1 MKILKKLKL
10 IYLILIIFL
19 LTSNLWTY
27 AAPGGNGNGGGGG
40 GAPPAVVCTSVF
52 TLDGSTTPTV
62 TTNLCNNDTITV
74 TTSGSVIS
82 DAAFNTL
89 TIVSTTSGASINNS
103 GTIKTTN
110 VLSSAIYIERN
121 QKLVGLTNLGTVSG
135 GLYGIDNRTSDGG
148 TITNL
153 TNSGIINGGTDGI
166 SNTGTITTF
175 TNSGR
180 VHGGADGIFN
190 HGNSTKITTLINSGT
205 INGGSGKGI
214 SNNGTITTLTN
225 TGTISGGTYSIS
237 NTATL
242 DTINLDKGSVLIGA
256 INSTGDY
263 TLNMNVGASKSYY
276 VSTSGAGIITL
287 NDLNNRPAVRGSALA
302 INIGS
307 MEMAG
312 ENLLQKTANIA
323 EAIDRNVKHNKG
335 AWFERYD
342 SESTRDSAGESSQT
356 RQFKNNSQGINA
368 GFKIENEGQA
378 SPLQV
383 ILNIDQTKNNIDRLE
398 HVIRSESVMIG
409 VVDPM
414 YAKHEGFDVSV
425 KGLIGYANSK
435 TDRKILDNTSSTGER
450 TLTGEYN
457 SYYVVVGSAL
467 SKNNDLEN
475 DLKAN
480 LVLGLDLS
488 SEFRDSYSENLYF
501 KYHSLDLVQLQ
512 PRIQSEFIHSTGKA
526 SNVFLTAGLGARAI
540 LFGNNQKYTM
550 NNTGVSF
557 TAPTAGD
564 FASLAVG
571 ANINVIADVN
581 FYALVSTKMSDNNQ
595 STNTNLFSIGL
606 KGTF

>member
-312 ENLLQKTANIA
+312 ENLLQKTANIT

-342 SESTRDSAGESSQT
+342 SEST
-356 RQFKNNSQGINA
+356 
-368 GFKIENEGQA
+368 
-378 SPLQV
+378 
-383 ILNIDQTKNNIDRLE
+383 
-398 HVIRSESVMIG
+398 
-409 VVDPM
+409 
-414 YAKHEGFDVSV
+414 
-425 KGLIGYANSK
+425 
-435 TDRKILDNTSSTGER
+435 
-450 TLTGEYN
+450 
-457 SYYVVVGSAL
+457 
-467 SKNNDLEN
+467 
-475 DLKAN
+475 
-480 LVLGLDLS
+480 
-488 SEFRDSYSENLYF
+488 
-501 KYHSLDLVQLQ
+501 
-512 PRIQSEFIHSTGKA
+512 
-526 SNVFLTAGLGARAI
+526 
-540 LFGNNQKYTM
+540 
-550 NNTGVSF
+550 
-557 TAPTAGD
+557 
-564 FASLAVG
+564 
-571 ANINVIADVN
+571 
-581 FYALVSTKMSDNNQ
+581 
-595 STNTNLFSIGL
+595 
-606 KGTF
+606 